1 MLLTDYAMKKI
12 THYLSLLATLFVL
25 STNHVNA
32 QDIVPNLLKSFPL
45 GGIPYDIKV
54 DNLGNSYVTG
64 YFNVCRDFGGTTV
77 CSAGGIDMFLAKY
90 DYNGNLIWVKRG
102 GGADSDLGYSLDIT
116 DNHVYVTGAFIG
128 NANFNTPSATGSNE
142 LVSRGMFEFSANDQ
156 DIFLAKYT
164 LDGDLV
170 WIRRAGGVNYD
181 YAKSIAVYD
190 NNVYITGN
198 FSNDADFNTPTLS
211 GTNEISSAGNSDIFV
226 AKYTSDGDF
235 IWAKRAGGAGSD
247 FGQTIAISNGNIY
260 VGGDF
265 AGTANFN
272 TPSAIGFNELVA
284 NGGGNSDGFIT
295 KYDVDGNVLWM
306 RRMGSTDYDE
316 VTSIAVHNN
325 EVYAVGAFRFTA
337 NFNTPSAAGSNE
349 LISAGQHD
357 IFITKFDENGNFQWA
372 KRGGASGYE
381 RPEKAVANANGVYLT
396 GTFIFTINF
405 NTPSATGSN
414 SITSA
419 GNDDMFIAHFDADGN
434 YQWAKRGGAN
444 LTDNGYGIAVH
455 NNEIYTVGKYANS
468 ANFNTPSST
477 ASNTLPSGNDFYFVR
492 FGCNTTAP
500 TADASQSFCTPAT
513 LADVVIA
520 GSSIKW
526 YDQATSGNL
535 IANNAPLVDGVTY
548 YASQTNVCES
558 TTRTAVTVTLLS
570 SPIADVLAN
579 ATACDSYFLPSLSSG
594 AYYTNTNGGGT
605 NLAVGTAISS
615 SQTIYIYAT
624 NGTCSDESTFTVTIN
639 TTPSVDELANVT
651 SCDSYLLPSLSVGNY
666 FTNINGTGTSYAAND
681 IITSTQTLYIYAAN
695 GSCTDEYSFDIV
707 ITPTPSADAPGIVNI
722 CDEYVLPAL
731 TVGNYYTASSGGGSA
746 LSAFDVVTSS
756 TILYVY
762 AENGTCSDENSFSI
776 TINLPPTVDNPS
788 NATECDEYV
797 LPALNVGD
805 YYTDVN
811 GGGTL
816 ISAGTTLNAST
827 TLFVYAQNG
836 CGTDEHPF
844 DITINTTP
852 QADILNDVS
861 ACDTYELLSLN
872 TGSYYTQING
882 GGVELIAGDDI
893 TSSQTLYIYA
903 ENNGCANESSFN
915 VTINATPS
923 PVVSN
928 NGNVLSVN
936 ISNAT
941 YQWVDCNNGNE
952 AINGAINSSFSP
964 SANGS
969 YAVEVTLDG
978 CTATSACVTYSN
990 TTSINENSTTLF
1002 TVYPNPA
1009 KETIFVV
1016 ANQSTE
1022 IAIYSV
1028 TGVLI
1033 EKRTPALNHELN
1045 VSYLANG
1052 VYFIKAGEHIVKFI
1066 KE

>member
-1 MLLTDYAMKKI
+1 MKKQLLQLTFI
-12 THYLSLLATLFVL
+12 FSLI
-25 STNHVNA
+25 VNTCSIAKA

-102 GGADSDLGYSLDIT
+102 GGANSDLGYALDIT
-116 DNHVYVTGAFIG
+116 DNHVYVTGAFVG

-142 LVSRGMFEFSANDQ
+142 LVSRGMFEFSENDQ
-156 DIFLAKYT
+156 DVFIAKYT

-170 WIRRAGGVNYD
+170 WLRRAGGVNYD
-181 YAKSIAVYD
+181 EAKSIAVYD
-190 NNVYITGN
+190 NNVYITGH
-198 FSNDADFNTPTLS
+198 FRNDADFNTPTIS

-226 AKYTSDGDF
+226 AKFTSDGDF
-235 IWAKRAGGAGSD
+235 IWAKRAGGTGSD
-247 FGQTIAISNGNIY
+247 HGQTIAIANGNIY

-272 TPSAIGFNELVA
+272 TPSTIGINELVS
-284 NGGGNSDGFIT
+284 GGNSDGFIA
-295 KYDVDGNVLWM
+295 KYDVDGNILWT
-306 RRMGSTDYDE
+306 RRMGSNEYDE
-316 VTSIAVHNN
+316 VTSIAVYNN
-325 EVYAVGAFRFTA
+325 EVYAVGDFRFTA
-337 NFNTPSAAGSNE
+337 NFNTPNATGSNE

-357 IFITKFDENGNFQWA
+357 IFIAKFDNNGNFQWA
-372 KRGGASGYE
+372 KRGGGSGYE
-381 RPEKAVANANGVYLT
+381 RPEKAVATANGVYLT
-396 GTFIFTINF
+396 GTFIHTINF

-444 LTDNGYGIAVH
+444 LNDKGYGIAVH
-455 NNEIYTVGKYANS
+455 NNEIYTVGNYANA

-477 ASNTLPSGNDFYFVR
+477 ASNTLPSGNDYYFVR
-492 FGCNTTAP
+492 FGCNTSAP
-500 TADASQSFCTPAT
+500 TADASQSFCGNVA
-513 LADVVIA
+513 LSDVAIT
-520 GSSIKW
+520 GSNIKW
-526 YDQATSGNL
+526 YNQATGGNL
-535 IANNAPLVDGVTY
+535 LPGNTSLVDGNTY

-558 TTRTAVTVTLLS
+558 SARTAVTVTLLS
-570 SPIADVLAN
+570 SPTVDVLSN
-579 ATACDSYFLPSLSSG
+579 TTACDSYILPTLNSG
-594 AYYTNTNGGGT
+594 AYFTAPNGDGT
-605 NLAVGTAISS
+605 NLIVGSTITS
-615 SQTIYIYAT
+615 SQLIYIYAT

-639 TTPSVDELANVT
+639 VTPTVDVLNSVT
-651 SCDSYLLPSLSVGNY
+651 SCDSYTLPVLTVGDY
-666 FTNINGTGTSYAAND
+666 YVGSGGTIMGHTAYHVVTTS
-681 IITSTQTLYIYAAN
+681 QTLYIYAAN
-695 GSCTDEYSFDIV
+695 GTCTNESSFDITIVNSPYVDTPGDVVACNEYILPSLTTGNYYSESNGLGNEFLASQTVTSSQTMYVFAQNGTCTDEHSFS
-707 ITPTPSADAPGIVNI
+707 ITINTPPAVDNPSNVEE

-731 TVGNYYTASSGGGSA
+731 TSGA
-746 LSAFDVVTSS
+746 
-756 TILYVY
+756 
-762 AENGTCSDENSFSI
+762 
-776 TINLPPTVDNPS
+776 
-788 NATECDEYV
+788 
-797 LPALNVGD
+797 

-861 ACDTYELLSLN
+861 ACDNYELLSLN

-882 GGVELIAGDDI
+882 GGAQLIAGDDI

-903 ENNGCANESSFN
+903 ENNGCTNQSSFDITITTTPN
-915 VTINATPS
+915 PIVTIN
-923 PVVSN
+923 
-928 NGNVLSVN
+928 GNTLSVN

-941 YQWVDCNNGNE
+941 YQWVDCNNGNTP
-952 AINGAINSSFSP
+952 ITGATNSSFSP
-964 SANGS
+964 STSGS
-969 YAVEVTLDG
+969 YAVEVTLEG
-978 CTATSACVTYSN
+978 CTATSTCVTYSN

-1002 TVYPNPA
+1002 SVYPNPA
-1009 KETIFVV
+1009 KETVFVV

-1028 TGVLI
+1028 TGVLL
-1033 EKRTPALNHELN
+1033 EKRTPALTHELN